1 MKVLLVSPLPPPTGG
16 IATWTVGYKR
26 YCERNGVQLTIVNNA
41 LIGARSK
48 QITGKRNCFD
58 EVNRT
63 FRVIYDL
70 IRKMLKE
77 RPDVLHLNSSCSRFG
92 IFRDCICALIGRIA
106 FVPVVVQCH
115 CNIQDQVHGKL
126 AVCAFRFLVS
136 MAKRVLVL
144 NRFSEEYA
152 NRYAAGRVEVVP
164 NFVDGHDLFARETVS
179 EKIRHAVF
187 VGHVRREK
195 GAIEIL
201 KAAEQLPDVKFSLI
215 GPVQQEIADM
225 TRGSNV
231 ELAGTQTHER
241 VQQILREADVFLFP
255 SYTEGF
261 ANALLEAMAAGLPI
275 IATDVGANAEM
286 IEKEGGIII
295 PAGEAD
301 AIVKAI
307 ELLKEDRELRLKMSI
322 WNVGKVRS
330 VYLLDAV
337 MEKLIKIYEEAIV

>member
-26 YCERNGVQLTIVNNA
+26 YCESNGVQLTIVNNA
-41 LIGARSK
+41 LKCSRSE
-48 QITGKRNCFD
+48 QIAQKRSCFD

-70 IRKMLKE
+70 IRKTQKE
-77 RPDVLHLNSSCSRFG
+77 RPDILHLNSSCSRFG

-106 FVPVVVQCH
+106 SVPVVVQCH
-115 CNIQDQVHGKL
+115 CNVQDQVHGKL
-126 AVCAFRFLVS
+126 AVCAFRFMVS

-144 NRFSEEYA
+144 NRFSEEYG

-164 NFVDGHDLFARETVS
+164 NYVDRNDLFARETVS
-179 EKIRHAVF
+179 EKIRRAVF

-201 KAAEQLPDVKFSLI
+201 KAAEQLPDVHFTLV
-215 GPVQQEIADM
+215 GPIQQEIADM
-225 TRGSNV
+225 TCNSNV
-231 ELAGTQTHER
+231 ELVGTQTHEQ
-241 VQQILREADVFLFP
+241 VLKMLREADVFLFP

-261 ANALLEAMAAGLPI
+261 ANALLEAMAAGLPV

-286 IEKEGGIII
+286 IENEGGIII
-295 PAGEAD
+295 PMGEAD
-301 AIVKAI
+301 SIVRSI
-307 ELLKEDRELRLKMSI
+307 ELLKEDRELRLKMST
-322 WNVGKVRS
+322 WNVEKVRS
-330 VYLLDAV
+330 TYLLDAV
-337 MEKLIKIYEEAIV
+337 MEKLTEIYKEVIV

>member
-41 LIGARSK
+41 LIGSRGK

-70 IRKMLKE
+70 IRKMLKQK
-77 RPDVLHLNSSCSRFG
+77 PDVIHLNSSCSRFG
-92 IFRDCICALIGRIA
+92 IFRDCICALIGEIA
-106 FVPVVVQCH
+106 SVPVVVQCH

-126 AVCAFRFLVS
+126 AVRAFRFLVS
-136 MAKRVLVL
+136 KSKRVLVL

-152 NRYAAGRVEVVP
+152 KRYAAGRVEVVP
-164 NFVDGHDLFARETVS
+164 NFVDGHDMFAREMVS
-179 EKIRHAVF
+179 EKVRHAVF

-201 KAAEQLPDVKFSLI
+201 KAAEQLPDVKFTLI

-225 TRGSNV
+225 ICGSNV

-241 VQQILREADVFLFP
+241 VQQILRKADVFLFP

-261 ANALLEAMAAGLPI
+261 ANALLEAMAAGLPV
-275 IATDVGANAEM
+275 IATDVGANAEL

-307 ELLKEDRELRLKMSI
+307 DLLKEDRELRLKMSI